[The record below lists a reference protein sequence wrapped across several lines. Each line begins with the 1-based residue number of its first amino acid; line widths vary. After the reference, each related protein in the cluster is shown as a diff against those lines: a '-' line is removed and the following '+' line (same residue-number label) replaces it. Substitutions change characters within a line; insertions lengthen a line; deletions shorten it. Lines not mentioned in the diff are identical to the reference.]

1 MAELCLPGHNPAMP
15 ISRWTEKLRRFAAL
29 DGADKWLLA
38 RAVGWLAVA
47 RVMMLAM
54 SFSRLAA
61 RLSVSEDTTGREAD
75 PAVLSRVS
83 WAVAAAANNVPWRS
97 DCFPQT
103 IAASKILRK
112 YGHGSTIHLGVERVD
127 DDELAGHA
135 WLTCGEVLVTGHGVD
150 STRYTELHRMP
161 PL

>member
-15 ISRWTEKLRRFAAL
+15 ISRWTEKLRRFASL
-29 DGADKWLLA
+29 DGADKCLLM

-61 RLSVSEDTTGREAD
+61 RLSIGEVSVPRDAD
-75 PAVLSRVS
+75 PKVLSRVS

-97 DCFPQT
+97 NCFPQT

-112 YGHGSTIHLGVERVD
+112 YGHGSTIHLGVERVG

-135 WLTCGEVLVTGHGVD
+135 WLTCGEVLVTARGVD
-150 STRYTELHRMP
+150 LSRYTELHSFMP
-161 PL
+161 

>member
-1 MAELCLPGHNPAMP
+1 MLM
-15 ISRWTEKLRRFAAL
+15 
-29 DGADKWLLA
+29 

-61 RLSVSEDTTGREAD
+61 RLSVSEDSVGRDAD
-75 PAVLSRVS
+75 PDVLSRVS

-103 IAASKILRK
+103 IAARK
-112 YGHGSTIHLGVERVD
+112 LLKGYGYGSTIHIGVERAG

-135 WLTCGEVLVTGHGVD
+135 WLTSGDVLVTGRGVD
-150 STRYTELHRMP
+150 LNRYTEL
-161 PL
+161 L

>member
-1 MAELCLPGHNPAMP
+1 MR
-15 ISRWTEKLRRFAAL
+15 ISRFNAL
-29 DGADKWLLA
+29 DGVDKWLLM

-54 SFSRLAA
+54 SFKHLAA
-61 RLSVSEDTTGREAD
+61 RLSVSEDSAGREAD
-75 PAVLSRVS
+75 PEVLSKVS

-103 IAASKILRK
+103 IAASKMLQK
-112 YGHGSTIHLGVERVD
+112 YGYESTIHLGVERVG

-135 WLTCGEVLVTGHGVD
+135 WLTSGDEVVTGRGVD
-150 STRYTELHRMP
+150 LSKYTEFNL
-161 PL
+161 

>member
-1 MAELCLPGHNPAMP
+1 MR
-15 ISRWTEKLRRFAAL
+15 ISRFIAL
-29 DGADKWLLA
+29 DGADKWLLM

-47 RVMMLAM
+47 RVMMFLM
-54 SFSRLAA
+54 SFQRLAA
-61 RLSVSEDTTGREAD
+61 RLSVSEDVTEPEAD
-75 PAVLSRVS
+75 PEVLSKVS

-112 YGHGSTIHLGVERVD
+112 YGYESTIHLGVERVG

-135 WLTCGEVLVTGHGVD
+135 WLTSGDVVVTGRGVD
-150 STRYTELHRMP
+150 LSRYTELHS
-161 PL
+161 LKE

>member
-1 MAELCLPGHNPAMP
+1 MG
-15 ISRWTEKLRRFAAL
+15 ISRFNAL
-29 DGADKWLLA
+29 DGTDKRLLM

-54 SFSRLAA
+54 SFHHLAA
-61 RLSVSEDTTGREAD
+61 RLSASEVLKGTEAD
-75 PAVLSRVS
+75 PKVLSKVG

-103 IAASKILRK
+103 IAASKMLRK
-112 YGHGSTIHLGVERVD
+112 YGYGSTIHLGVERAG

-135 WLTCGEVLVTGHGVD
+135 WLTSGDVLVTGRGVD
-150 STRYTELHRMP
+150 LSRYTELHSLRT
-161 PL
+161 